1 MEERMCARL
10 ARLIG
15 YPTAVPGDA
24 VEFRLV
30 VDGHEVQ
37 LWEGDDGSLTASQV
51 LCYLSELPCE
61 EGEVLRPLSAYAF
74 GRTFRERAVLA
85 HDPDDG
91 SLVLWQRLEGGLAD
105 GELVG
110 QFEAYLSSCDW
121 WRSRVSELTEARP
134 SFPEMVFRP

>member
-1 MEERMCARL
+1 MEERVIARL

-15 YPTAVPGDA
+15 YPSPVPGEA
-24 VEFRLV
+24 TEFRLV
-30 VDGHEVQ
+30 VDGHEVL
-37 LWEGDDGSLTASQV
+37 LWEGDGGSLTASQV

-61 EGEVLRPLSAYAF
+61 EGEVLRPLASYAF

-121 WRSRVSELTEARP
+121 WRSRVSELTEVRP

>member
-24 VEFRLV
+24 IEFRLV

-37 LWEGDDGSLTASQV
+37 LWEGDGGSLTASQV

-91 SLVLWQRLEGGLAD
+91 SLVLWQRLEGGLTD

-110 QFEAYLSSCDW
+110 QFEAYLSSCDC
-121 WRSRVSELTEARP
+121 WRSRGSELTEVRP

>member
-1 MEERMCARL
+1 MCARL

-15 YPTAVPGDA
+15 YPTAVPGEA
-24 VEFRLV
+24 VGFRLV
-30 VDGHEVQ
+30 VDGHEVR
-37 LWEGDDGSLTASQV
+37 LWEGGGGSLTASQV
-51 LCYLSELPCE
+51 LCCLSELPCE

-121 WRSRVSELTEARP
+121 WRSRVSELTEVRP